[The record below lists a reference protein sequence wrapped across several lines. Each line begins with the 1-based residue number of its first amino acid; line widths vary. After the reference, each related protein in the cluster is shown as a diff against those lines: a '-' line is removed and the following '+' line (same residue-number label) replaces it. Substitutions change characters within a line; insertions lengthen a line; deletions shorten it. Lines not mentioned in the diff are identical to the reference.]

1 MNKQPKLTVEQLII
15 AIEMLSPAEK
25 RKIQRHLPD
34 LFDMPNYANLPLAE
48 QKRDEQLGKHPY
60 SFVESRN
67 LLREIQENLSDEIV
81 AQRGNRF

>member
-25 RKIQRHLPD
+25 RV
-34 LFDMPNYANLPLAE
+34 E
-48 QKRDEQLGKHPY
+48 QHSKHPY

-67 LLREIQENLSDEIV
+67 LLREIQENLSDEII